1 VFSLQPSA
9 EVIMKISVFIVGA
22 LCIGISA
29 CASPNKG
36 NPDGAAYAGTSGSVY
51 DVAANPPRTAGTVGY
66 DPYAPLPATMP
77 AMGTSGA
84 AMPPPMPSSGAMSS
98 PR

>member
-1 VFSLQPSA
+1 VFSLQLSA

-22 LCIGISA
+22 LCIGVSA
-29 CASPNKG
+29 CASPNEG
-36 NPDGAAYAGTSGSVY
+36 NPDGAAYVGTPGSVY
-51 DVAANPPRTAGTVGY
+51 DVAANPPRSAGVASY
-66 DPYAPLPATMP
+66 DPYAPLPAMP

-84 AMPPPMPSSGAMSS
+84 AAPPPMPSSGAMA